1 MAIKE
6 CVICGSQ
13 FDARGRT
20 KTCSKICSD
29 RAVYLRNYQRRKE
42 QPGVFREYSKK
53 ANMKRRTENPDKFKE
68 YNRNWMRDAR
78 AADPEKFRQRERDAR
93 AADPEKFRQR
103 ERDARAA
110 DPERFRVYKKK
121 SYTINI
127 VKERERSR
135 LYARDARAADPE
147 KFRERDRHYRNSQ
160 SAAASMLEAC
170 AAMMQI
176 NERGNNH
183 ETE

>member
-78 AADPEKFRQRERDAR
+78 AADPEKFR
-93 AADPEKFRQR
+93 
-103 ERDARAA
+103 
-110 DPERFRVYKKK
+110 
-121 SYTINI
+121 
-127 VKERERSR
+127 
-135 LYARDARAADPE
+135 
-147 KFRERDRHYRNSQ
+147 ERDRHYRNSQ